1 MDRDMNNARDRQSF
15 SRAAVVLAA
24 TLLAA
29 ATPVATLAFETLD
42 QNQDQFGGSKALI
55 GTHEDGSDVRQAQLF
70 MAEVTGSLDQ
80 IEIPVRAVGNPG
92 VSLLIEIRDLDGFG
106 LPGNVLASFPMAQG
120 AVPACNTTAC
130 VSGSDYTT
138 FTWVTVP
145 VSPAVSVTA
154 NTQYVIELSATNANL
169 DIYGD
174 MTGRTVNRYEWA
186 GVDNEFTYDLGAGL
200 SYVGSIGHWFSTNA
214 DRAFK
219 TYVNVPPLYTASV
232 QAPINLDG
240 SSNFKAKG
248 TVPVRFALADH
259 GSPTCSLPAATIV
272 VSRTSGAQSGPIN
285 EDIYTFAADDG
296 SNFRVAGCQY
306 TYNLN
311 SKGLGAGNYR
321 VDIKIGGQTVGSAS
335 FELR

>member
-1 MDRDMNNARDRQSF
+1 MNGDTRAK
-15 SRAAVVLAA
+15 SRTRFGRATLAVVIALGLAMPA
-24 TLLAA
+24 
-29 ATPVATLAFETLD
+29 ATLAFEALD

-80 IEIPVRAVGNPG
+80 IQIPVRAVGNPG
-92 VSLLIEIRDLDGFG
+92 VSLLVEIRDLDGYG
-106 LPGNVLASFPMAQG
+106 LPGNVLASFPLAQG
-120 AVPACNTTAC
+120 AVPACSTTAC

-145 VSPAVSVTA
+145 VSPGVSVTA

-169 DIYGD
+169 DIYGA

-200 SYVGSIGHWFSTNA
+200 SYVGSLGYWVSSNA

-219 TYVNVPPLYTASV
+219 TYVNLPPLYTASV
-232 QAPINLDG
+232 QAPINADG

-248 TVPVRFALADH
+248 TVPVRFTLADH
-259 GSPTCSLPAATIV
+259 GSPTCSLPPATIV
-272 VSRTSGAQSGPIN
+272 VSRTSGAQTGPIN
-285 EDIYTFAADDG
+285 EDTYTFAADNG

-306 TYNLN
+306 IYNLN
-311 SKGLGAGNYR
+311 SKGLGSGTYL
-321 VDIKIGGQTVGSAS
+321 VEIKIGGQAVGTAS